1 LFSVVW
7 EFVVRPDQVAAF
19 ENSYGPAGS
28 WALLFR
34 KGSGFVSTSLL
45 RDAENSRR
53 YLTIDRW
60 ESAAH
65 HAGLHREFATE
76 YAALDRECA
85 ALTETERYIG
95 SFEDLQA

>member
-1 LFSVVW
+1 LFSLVW
-7 EFVVRPDQVAAF
+7 EFVVRSDQIAVF
-19 ENSYGPAGS
+19 EDSYGPTGS
-28 WALLFR
+28 WVALFR
-34 KGSGFVSTSLL
+34 KSSGFLGSILL
-45 RDAENSRR
+45 RDSENSRR